1 MSRRKIVVG
10 ILAYGSLGDD
20 PGEEIGPLVTEKIE
34 NVETPF
40 RVEFARTSRTRG
52 GAPTLVPVSKGG
64 ARVEAKILVLEEY
77 LSEDDA
83 AGMLWRRETRREWS
97 GERYEPPFE
106 PGVNEVM
113 VRRLENFERL
123 DVVLYVEIGA
133 NITDLTPRK
142 LAELAIRSA
151 RSKVGREKKDG
162 ITYLIG
168 VKKNSVKTPLMPEY
182 EGEILRLT
190 GAETIERA
198 HNMLTKDS
206 WGNLEPGL
214 PGE

>member
-20 PGEEIGPLVTEKIE
+20 PGVEIGPLITGKIE

-64 ARVEAKILVLEEY
+64 ARVEATVLVLEERV
-77 LSEDDA
+77 SEDDA

-97 GERYEPPFE
+97 GKRYDPPSE

-123 DVVLYVEIGA
+123 DVVLYAEIGA

-151 RSKVGREKKDG
+151 RSKAGREKKDG

-168 VKKNSVKTPLMPEY
+168 AKNNGVKTPLMPEY

-190 GAETIERA
+190 GAETIEQA
-198 HNMLTKDS
+198 HKMLTMRK
-206 WGNLEPGL
+206 P
-214 PGE
+214 